1 MHRRLMHN
9 YKDQGNMLS
18 LNRQNKVLVT
28 DSKEIEMYVL
38 PDRESK
44 IAILKMLNKL
54 QETIQWNEKN
64 NKRPELEI

>member
-1 MHRRLMHN
+1 
-9 YKDQGNMLS
+9 MLS

-54 QETIQWNEKN
+54 QETIQ
-64 NKRPELEI
+64 